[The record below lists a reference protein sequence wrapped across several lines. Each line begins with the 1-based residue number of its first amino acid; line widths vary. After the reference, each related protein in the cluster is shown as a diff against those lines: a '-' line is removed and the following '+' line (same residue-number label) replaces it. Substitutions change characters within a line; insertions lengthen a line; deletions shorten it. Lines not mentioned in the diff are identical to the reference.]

1 MDTYNS
7 SMAAHFRQ
15 LLEQRMAELREI
27 VRASSG
33 IGDQD
38 REVVQGEI
46 SDFKDVASE
55 QSQVAVSEAQADRA
69 MLELEQLKAAL
80 QRLDMHNFGH
90 CLDCGNAINLRR
102 LAAMPS
108 AAFCTAC
115 QAIHESHAVHAVRP

>member
-15 LLEQRMAELREI
+15 LLEQRMAELRDI

-55 QSQVAVSEAQADRA
+55 QSQLAVSAAQADRA
-69 MLELEQLKAAL
+69 MLEIEQLTTAL
-80 QRLDMHNFGH
+80 QRLDTHGFGY
-90 CLDCGNAINLRR
+90 CLDCGNAIDLRR

-115 QAIHESHAVHAVRP
+115 QATHESPAMHAVRP